1 MGDNWEIPRRGKSE
15 AALEPLTAFA
25 HRQSVSPLI
34 SFGRKGC
41 ALISLYDPG
50 SNANMKLFGGRRER
64 SPLRIYCDIVY
75 SLDLDAQTRGKCL
88 WVVLLPTV
96 LLRGD

>member
-1 MGDNWEIPRRGKSE
+1 
-15 AALEPLTAFA
+15 
-25 HRQSVSPLI
+25 
-34 SFGRKGC
+34 
-41 ALISLYDPG
+41 
-50 SNANMKLFGGRRER
+50 MKLFGGRRER

-96 LLRGD
+96 LLRGDQTLQTRMEDHAPFFFF